1 LADVPVYTSSIARSI
16 AERDSGDWLGGGLMD
31 PRFLRAVEL
40 SLACA
45 GKFWNV
51 VVKNAAGQSVASA
64 FLSLYAVDPALFVE
78 GQWQTRLQQVHRL
91 FPALRRVPVVL
102 CGTPVSAG
110 ESHLRMAAEADR
122 PAVVQVL
129 EKTMLKLAQR
139 HGSRILVFKEFDDAD
154 PALHAALEA
163 RGYLRKA
170 SWPMN
175 QLPTHFRSFDEL
187 CASARS
193 KYRNQIQRSV
203 KKFGRS
209 GLRIEHVQDGAVVE
223 RFYTDEVHQ
232 LYLAVLERAE
242 VKLEKLPAEFFREL
256 ARQFPREIVF
266 TTAWQ
271 ADRIV
276 GFVCSLHLGEDYFNL
291 FCGIDYQVNELG
303 EVYFNLL
310 YKDSDFALRH
320 RAKTIN
326 VGQAS
331 YEFKSRMGCFT
342 RPRAFFVKICGP
354 FMGPLLR
361 KLGPLVFPPPPAPP
375 LRSFFHEGL
384 CGGEAVGAR
393 NPQWGE

>member
-1 LADVPVYTSSIARSI
+1 LADVYTSSIVRSI
-16 AERDSGDWLGGGLMD
+16 TERDSGDWLGGGLMD
-31 PRFLRAVEL
+31 RRFLRAVEL
-40 SLACA
+40 SLAA
-45 GKFWNV
+45 DGKFWNV
-51 VVKNAAGQSVASA
+51 VVKDAAGRSVASA
-64 FLSLYAVDPALFVE
+64 FLSLYSVDPALFVE
-78 GQWQTRLQQVHRL
+78 RAWQTRLRQVRRL
-91 FPALRRVPVVL
+91 FPVLRRLPVVL

-175 QLPTHFRSFDEL
+175 QLPTHFQSFDEL

-203 KKFGRS
+203 KKFARS

-271 ADRIV
+271 VDRIV
-276 GFVCSLHLGEDYFNL
+276 GFVCSLHLGEEYFNL

-310 YKDSDFALRH
+310 YKDSDFALRQ

-342 RPRAFFVKICGP
+342 RPRAFFVKICGH
-354 FMGPLLR
+354 FMAPLLR
-361 KLGPLVFPPPPAPP
+361 QLGPLVFPPPPAPP
-375 LRSFFHEGL
+375 LRSFFHEGSS
-384 CGGEAVGAR
+384 GGEAVGPR
-393 NPQWGE
+393 IPPWGE